1 MEYERKQT
9 GEKIL
14 HTQTTRASIV
24 ELIVNNPEKL
34 NSIPALSII
43 SRLSVDKSD
52 LLSQD
57 ERKEIYQR
65 YLAKDDHHDKYL
77 QKQKA
82 WYEKNKDVLKEK
94 AKIRSRIA
102 YAKKKEA
109 MMASQSVKV

>member
-1 MEYERKQT
+1 MESSNNQESSSRK
-9 GEKIL
+9 
-14 HTQTTRASIV
+14 
-24 ELIVNNPEKL
+24 
-34 NSIPALSII
+34 IPMT
-43 SRLSVDKSD
+43 K
-52 LLSQD
+52 
-57 ERKEIYQR
+57 KEIYQR